1 MDRLR
6 GAFSEDGFEVTKK
19 GKRSNEELEKVAKIY
34 SFKKANRFTKD
45 MIYVF
50 ETIYGSYAKNLIG
63 NLNIRFGSAMNVSLE
78 GITTGVYEEYAKALP
93 TDCVISTF
101 KLAPMQGLFLLVHEN
116 DFGYRAIEGLCGGGM
131 TKYEQLNREFTDV
144 EKSLLKVVAD
154 ILVQPQRYY
163 WKEFT
168 SVTPTVKS
176 VDFNPMAIQFID
188 DNEAVL
194 VVSITIEI
202 GGTLYPIRFIF
213 PYNSLS
219 NVIEKVFTLNKR
231 TEQVA
236 APEEQEIIT
245 SHLLDS
251 TVKVDAV
258 LGKVTT
264 SLAEL
269 RRLNVG
275 DVLVLNT
282 KISDLLTV
290 QIENEGRFLAQPGL
304 TEEGMAV
311 QIVDVIKN

>member
-1 MDRLR
+1 M
-6 GAFSEDGFEVTKK
+6 
-19 GKRSNEELEKVAKIY
+19 
-34 SFKKANRFTKD
+34 
-45 MIYVF
+45 
-50 ETIYGSYAKNLIG
+50 
-63 NLNIRFGSAMNVSLE
+63 
-78 GITTGVYEEYAKALP
+78 
-93 TDCVISTF
+93 
-101 KLAPMQGLFLLVHEN
+101 
-116 DFGYRAIEGLCGGGM
+116 
-131 TKYEQLNREFTDV
+131 
-144 EKSLLKVVAD
+144 
-154 ILVQPQRYY
+154 
-163 WKEFT
+163 
-168 SVTPTVKS
+168 
-176 VDFNPMAIQFID
+176 
-188 DNEAVL
+188 
-194 VVSITIEI
+194 
-202 GGTLYPIRFIF
+202 
-213 PYNSLS
+213 
-219 NVIEKVFTLNKR
+219 
-231 TEQVA
+231 A